1 MSNWLNAVSDVLDR
15 AVKPVR
21 FFFRDDD
28 AGWSNDKLYLLLDE
42 FAQAGMPIDVAVI
55 PAALDLDLADEL
67 LSRRQ
72 QGKHLIGL
80 HQHGYRHTNHEFIE
94 RKCEFGSSRTKNQ
107 QKEDIVKGQKHL
119 RGLLGNALDPI
130 FTPPWNRCMQETLEC
145 LEELDFRLLSRDV
158 TAVELGS
165 TMLQQIPVNID
176 WSGMLKISPNPLPE
190 LGHAIA
196 NNFKKNKLT
205 GIMLHHADMDD
216 QTLKPLAELLAILA
230 DHPYAQGLLL
240 RSNLE

>member
-80 HQHGYRHTNHEFIE
+80 HQHGYSHANHELIE

-130 FTPPWNRCMQETLEC
+130 FTPPWNRCTQETLEC
-145 LEELDFRLLSRDV
+145 LEEIDFRLLSRDV
-158 TAVELGS
+158 TAVEFGS
-165 TMLQQIPVNID
+165 TMLRQIPVNID
-176 WSGMLKISPNPLPE
+176 WSEMLKISPKPLPE

-216 QTLKPLAELLAILA
+216 ETLKSLAELLAVLA

-240 RSNLE
+240 GSNLE